1 MIKNRLNE
9 LHENYLNHG
18 LSISSSDSPKSSKTF
33 IQSNKNNELNKL
45 FTSLETIRNYINRM
59 EEILEIVEKKQSEIL
74 LKPGINDCA
83 NTILNILNEEFK
95 DLTKVCMDQVKSWN
109 NEIKSNNTAS
119 LTTIE
124 RIKKNQI
131 ISINIKIGKIVSKY
145 NNCQMNYRDKA
156 IKKMTTYYK
165 SLNNIIPENVIEN
178 AIISNDI
185 QKLSESIILGKY
197 NKEIILDNISERNKN
212 INNLEKNIRELHE
225 MYCDLM
231 ILTELQSDKVNCITK
246 EIEETVEQVEK
257 GKKSIDK
264 SKKNKIRSIKFY
276 IFFYGAG
283 FLIILFIVIT
293 IKNFLLH

>member
-1 MIKNRLNE
+1 
-9 LHENYLNHG
+9 
-18 LSISSSDSPKSSKTF
+18 
-33 IQSNKNNELNKL
+33 
-45 FTSLETIRNYINRM
+45 
-59 EEILEIVEKKQSEIL
+59 
-74 LKPGINDCA
+74 
-83 NTILNILNEEFK
+83 
-95 DLTKVCMDQVKSWN
+95 MDQVKSWN
-109 NEIKSNNTAS
+109 NEIKSNSTTS

-264 SKKNKIRSIKFY
+264 SKKNKIRSIKVGKLSTNINY
-276 IFFYGAG
+276 
-283 FLIILFIVIT
+283 
-293 IKNFLLH
+293 K